1 MTSPAT
7 TATIGFLGIGAM
19 GLPMARRIHEAGM
32 PISTADLNAA
42 QVDKARELGMPSSTD
57 IASLSECSVLFVV
70 VATGEQLLGL
80 LRGGLMT
87 GTGPC
92 RTVVVMSTVG
102 VDAVQAFESDLSAR
116 NIAVVDCPLTGG
128 VVGAESGELSLFVA
142 GNQQPVEEVRTILEV
157 IGQPKYC
164 GPNVGD
170 GQSVKMVNQLLAAAN
185 LAVAAEAMDF
195 AKALGL
201 DPESTLGL
209 VSVGAG
215 GSWMLKDRGPRMA
228 QPAQDRPVLTHLT
241 IFAKDTALVLNTAQ
255 KIGFRASILEVVA
268 KNFQEAVASDL
279 GAMDDSSVVDLDRRL
294 SLNQSSSDG
303 TT

>member
-1 MTSPAT
+1 MTSLAM

-32 PISTADLNAA
+32 PISTADLNST

-57 IASLSECSVLFVV
+57 ISSLSECSVLFVV

-80 LRGGLMT
+80 LQGGLMR
-87 GTGPC
+87 GTGPR

-102 VDAVQAFESDLSAR
+102 VDAVAAFESDLSAH
-116 NIAVVDCPLTGG
+116 NIAVIDCPLTGG

-142 GNQQPVEEVRTILEV
+142 GNPQHVEEVRTILEV
-157 IGQPKYC
+157 IGQPRYC

-201 DPESTLGL
+201 DPKSTLGL
-209 VSVGAG
+209 VTNGAG
-215 GSWMLKDRGPRMA
+215 GSWMLRERGPRMVQQA
-228 QPAQDRPVLTHLT
+228 EDRPVLTHLT
-241 IFAKDTALVLNTAQ
+241 IFAKDTALVLNAAQ

-268 KNFQEAVASDL
+268 RNFQEAVASGL
-279 GAMDDSSVVDLDRRL
+279 GAADDSSVVDLDRRF